1 MGAAARA
8 NPGGAALAGLRRP
21 LTGKRQACI
30 VHAMNHTVDRA
41 CAEPMDAPGGASGEP
56 MFVLLEAARNIQ
68 ERLERAL
75 EEVGLSSA
83 KYMALEA
90 LVKAGEPLILG
101 ELAGRL
107 KCVRSNI
114 TQLVDRLEA
123 DGLVRRV
130 SDPSDRRAV
139 RAVVTELGAERQAA
153 GARAIGALQSELAA
167 RLDTTDRALFH
178 RVLGALT

>member
-1 MGAAARA
+1 MKHPVDEATVPTAAS
-8 NPGGAALAGLRRP
+8 P
-21 LTGKRQACI
+21 T
-30 VHAMNHTVDRA
+30 
-41 CAEPMDAPGGASGEP
+41 EPQGES
-56 MFVLLEAARNIQ
+56 MFVLLEAARSIQ

-75 EEVGLSSA
+75 EGAGLSSA
-83 KYMALEA
+83 KYQALEA
-90 LVKAGEPLILG
+90 LVQAHEPLTLG

-130 SDPSDRRAV
+130 DDRADRRTV

-153 GARAIGALQSELAA
+153 GADAIGRLQSELASRVDPA
-167 RLDTTDRALFH
+167 ERALFH
-178 RVLGALT
+178 RVLSALT